1 MKKITYLFAFIMF
14 AGCLYLGLP
23 SLIATAQSPVVVEI
37 ENITGNQNIS
47 DNFNTY
53 IKAIYELILVVA
65 VMLAFLYLIWGGVE
79 YINPLSSKDTAKQR
93 IQNAL
98 IGLMIVL
105 GTYFLLNLINPD
117 IFKINLFGKASTPP
131 TQQPIPWQRVQW
143 PPTP

>member
-1 MKKITYLFAFIMF
+1 MKKIIYLLAFVMF
-14 AGCLYLGLP
+14 ASCLYLGLP
-23 SLIATAQSPVVVEI
+23 LLVATAQSSVIVEI

-47 DNFNTY
+47 DNFSAY

-79 YINPLSSKDTAKQR
+79 YINPLSSKDAAKQR

-105 GTYFLLNLINPD
+105 GTYFLLNLINPN

-131 TQQPIPWQRVQW
+131 TQQTLHRSQIQPIP
-143 PPTP
+143 